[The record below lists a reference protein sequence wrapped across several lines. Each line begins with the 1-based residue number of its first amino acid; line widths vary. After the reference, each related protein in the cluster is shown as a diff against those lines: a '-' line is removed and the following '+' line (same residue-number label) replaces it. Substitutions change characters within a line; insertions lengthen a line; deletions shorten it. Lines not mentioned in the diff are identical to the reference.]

1 MLTRLK
7 TYLHELVSDKKN
19 WLILLPAISAYNNIF
34 TMFYRD
40 NVDDYIANTL
50 VSLFNILFNLPLTY
64 SYTSDKLN
72 YLNTKVLCYNG

>member
-64 SYTSDKLN
+64 SYMLFCFLMLIIPPTN
-72 YLNTKVLCYNG
+72 